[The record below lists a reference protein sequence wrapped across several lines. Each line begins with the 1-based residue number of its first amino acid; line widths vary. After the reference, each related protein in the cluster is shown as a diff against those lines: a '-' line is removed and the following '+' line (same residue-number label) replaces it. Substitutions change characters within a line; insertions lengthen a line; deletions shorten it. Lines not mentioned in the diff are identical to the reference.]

1 MANCRTLILPLKT
14 RKEDDMV
21 QIIDGWYF
29 NMDENQ
35 YILVHKYMWEKQDFK
50 TRKGTGEWIEKKDE
64 VGYFRTVT
72 AMLRRLAEFLVRD
85 KIAEGEIKTIR
96 EYIDEMERIEKRL
109 HEMVKGY

>member
-1 MANCRTLILPLKT
+1 MVKIL
-14 RKEDDMV
+14 
-21 QIIDGWYF
+21 DGWFF

-35 YILVHKYMWEKQDFK
+35 YILIHKYMWEKQDFK
-50 TRKGTGEWIEKKDE
+50 TRKGTGEWIEKKEE

>member
-1 MANCRTLILPLKT
+1 MIKIL
-14 RKEDDMV
+14 
-21 QIIDGWYF
+21 DGWYF
-29 NMDENQ
+29 KMDEFQ
-35 YILVHKYMWEKQDFK
+35 YVLVHEYQKAKGVFGKVGVDSGEMVTKQ
-50 TRKGTGEWIEKKDE
+50 DE

>member
-1 MANCRTLILPLKT
+1 MVKIL
-14 RKEDDMV
+14 
-21 QIIDGWYF
+21 DGWYF
-29 NMDENQ
+29 KMDEFQ
-35 YILVHKYMWEKQDFK
+35 YVLVHKYEKA
-50 TRKGTGEWIEKKDE
+50 KGVFGKVGVDSGEVVTKQDE

-109 HEMVKGY
+109 HEMIKGY

>member
-1 MANCRTLILPLKT
+1 MIKIL
-14 RKEDDMV
+14 
-21 QIIDGWYF
+21 DGWYF
-29 NMDENQ
+29 KMDEFQ
-35 YILVHKYMWEKQDFK
+35 YVLVHEYQKAKGVVGKVGVDSGEMVTKQ
-50 TRKGTGEWIEKKDE
+50 DE